1 MQVTPGTAQQP
12 LSQMAQQ
19 FSMGAGK
26 QQHNPYMYKYYLRNP
41 RNIQIYLDISS
52 NPEILNLDM
61 CMCLI
66 AGQGEENQGGH
77 LAHGNYR
84 LPSKVKKILICTNL

>member
-26 QQHNPYMYKYYLRNP
+26 QQHNPYVQILFQKSKKYTDISGYIQQSRNP
-41 RNIQIYLDISS
+41 EFGYV
-52 NPEILNLDM
+52 
-61 CMCLI
+61 
-66 AGQGEENQGGH
+66 
-77 LAHGNYR
+77 Y
-84 LPSKVKKILICTNL
+84 V